1 MSKQTDSTR
10 RDFIKA
16 PTATA
21 GAAAIAFPTVT
32 WKAQQRQ
39 AEDRLDRLRRPRSGA
54 INQALAAIPT
64 SNSTPSAS
72 FQDKAE
78 AGLERIKKYHPGK
91 ISDSVEKRMFVGID
105 AYQKV
110 IDSGVDVVLLQ
121 PSGFAQ
127 HIKAAVDAG
136 KHVFAEKPMATDAP
150 GVHSVMK
157 SIEKAK
163 KQGTSIVD
171 GFVWRWTYAQRDTY
185 EKILGGDLGD
195 LQAIFS
201 SYNNNARKRYVDW
214 NRENTKTD
222 VEYMLRRWYYFTW
235 LSGDHIVEQAVHSI
249 DKMLWAKNDEVPAY
263 AIANGGR
270 QNRGE
275 EEGNIY
281 DHFGVEFAW
290 ADGTQGYHFCRQM
303 DNCENGVWDRVYGS
317 KGKYTGE
324 SGRKLHVFSNKDG
337 LMWRWNAGPNG
348 ERSNN
353 GYQTEHDEMYAAIRD
368 GKPLNTGERMI
379 KTTLTAMMARTA
391 AYTGKKVTKE
401 MMLNSKEQ
409 LVPDKLSFDMQFP
422 PVPSDTPA
430 ATKPK
435 APRLGRIGLT
445 QPVQDLVLI
454 QGCTSALGV
463 IYAHCVRHRIRNPY
477 LYNRDIRFLWVMGKG
492 IHKTPVKIHQ

>member
-16 PTATA
+16 STATA
-21 GAAAIAFPTVT
+21 GAAAISFPTVT
-32 WKAQQRQ
+32 FGKPNSAKLKIGWIGCGGRG
-39 AEDRLDRLRRPRSGA
+39 SGA
-54 INQALAAIPT
+54 INQALAAD
-64 SNSTPSAS
+64 SNIELHAIGEA

-110 IDSGVDVVLLQ
+110 IDSGVDVVLLAT
-121 PSGFAQ
+121 PPGFRPQ

-422 PVPSDTPA
+422 PRA
-430 ATKPK
+430 
-435 APRLGRIGLT
+435 
-445 QPVQDLVLI
+445 
-454 QGCTSALGV
+454 
-463 IYAHCVRHRIRNPY
+463 VRHAG
-477 LYNRDIRFLWVMGKG
+477 RDEALKPHGWDA
-492 IHKTPVKIHQ
+492 

>member
-1 MSKQTDSTR
+1 
-10 RDFIKA
+10 
-16 PTATA
+16 
-21 GAAAIAFPTVT
+21 
-32 WKAQQRQ
+32 
-39 AEDRLDRLRRPRSGA
+39 
-54 INQALAAIPT
+54 
-64 SNSTPSAS
+64 
-72 FQDKAE
+72 
-78 AGLERIKKYHPGK
+78 
-91 ISDSVEKRMFVGID
+91 
-105 AYQKV
+105 
-110 IDSGVDVVLLQ
+110 
-121 PSGFAQ
+121 
-127 HIKAAVDAG
+127 
-136 KHVFAEKPMATDAP
+136 
-150 GVHSVMK
+150 MK

-422 PVPSDTPA
+422 PRA
-430 ATKPK
+430 
-435 APRLGRIGLT
+435 
-445 QPVQDLVLI
+445 
-454 QGCTSALGV
+454 
-463 IYAHCVRHRIRNPY
+463 VRHAG
-477 LYNRDIRFLWVMGKG
+477 RDEALKPHGWS
-492 IHKTPVKIHQ
+492 

>member
-16 PTATA
+16 STATA
-21 GAAAIAFPTVT
+21 GAALSFPTVT
-32 WKAQQRQ
+32 FGKPNSSKLKIGWIGCGGRGA
-39 AEDRLDRLRRPRSGA
+39 GA
-54 INQALAAIPT
+54 INQALSADSNIELHAIGE
-64 SNSTPSAS
+64 A
-72 FQDKAE
+72 FQDKAD
-78 AGLERIKKYHPGK
+78 AGLERIKKYHPDK
-91 ISDSVEKRMFVGID
+91 ISKSVKKHMFVGLD
-105 AYQKV
+105 AYEKV
-110 IDSGVDVVLLQ
+110 IDSGVDVVLLAT
-121 PSGFAQ
+121 PPGFRPQ

-185 EKILGGDLGD
+185 KRILDGELGD
-195 LQAIFS
+195 LQAIYS

-222 VEYMLRRWYYFTW
+222 IEYMLRRWYYFTW

-263 AIANGGR
+263 VVANGGR

-290 ADGTQGYHFCRQM
+290 ADGTQGYHFSRQM
-303 DNCENGVWDRVYGS
+303 DNCENGVWDRVYGT

-368 GKPLNTGERMI
+368 GKPLNTGDRMI

-401 MMLNSKEQ
+401 MALNSQEQ
-409 LVPDKLSFDMQFP
+409 LVPDADKLTWDLDFP
-422 PVPSDTPA
+422 P
-430 ATKPK
+430 KPPRK
-435 APRLGRIGLT
+435 AGTDDAIAP
-445 QPVQDLVLI
+445 
-454 QGCTSALGV
+454 
-463 IYAHCVRHRIRNPY
+463 
-477 LYNRDIRFLWVMGKG
+477 
-492 IHKTPVKIHQ
+492 HKWKA